1 MDEFGN
7 ERLGWVK
14 RGNTMADILRSKFSG
29 NWRHEYE
36 RKNRQALKSVIVQC
50 DRPQLRKTIAGTKPV
65 REENVEPVIF
75 YNGIFF
81 FFFQFPLFLLLVD
94 FLMSTQESHA
104 SVTGNQSVGVR
115 GSPVESYFSLYIN
128 VTLLYL

>member
-50 DRPQLRKTIAGTKPV
+50 DCPQLRKTIAGTKPV

-75 YNGIFF
+75 YNGIF